1 MLRHQTWQVLR
12 FYGKVTGKKVTELAR
27 VSGWGEGMT
36 SSLRFLLRCDATLQK
51 HACMSWMKE
60 KFARLHLV
68 DRRPSLFEEEQ
79 LTIQQMAKGPS
90 QSFNHE

>member
-1 MLRHQTWQVLR
+1 MGRLQENK
-12 FYGKVTGKKVTELAR
+12 FTELAR

-51 HACMSWMKE
+51 HARMSWMKE
-60 KFARLHLV
+60 KFARLHLA
-68 DRRPSLFEEEQ
+68 DRRPNLFEEEQ
-79 LTIQQMAKGPS
+79 LTSQQMAKGPS